1 MRRVCLQIG
10 FLFVCA
16 GAANGAP
23 ITVGGFT
30 FTDGEAAFADD
41 AFLVSG
47 TIRMCGG
54 GFPPATSIDVALSGS
69 NVSDCA
75 NNNTGDSG
83 IIEILFN
90 DNSVVNGP
98 GPDLVIFELSGPL
111 ALGTPDPRERFEL
124 SVFDGTAFTPLQ
136 GFDPIAT
143 GFNSCGDPSVCL
155 DLFAVAIDLGAF
167 GLVDGATTG
176 RLQLRI
182 FDVGLGTK
190 SADITAVGA
199 LNSQPVP
206 EPSTLALVLLGFVGM
221 AMRYRRRP
229 VG

>member
-10 FLFVCA
+10 LLLLWA
-16 GAANGAP
+16 GAASAAP

-54 GFPPATSIDVALSGS
+54 GFPPATSIDVALSGA
-69 NVSDCA
+69 NVTDCA
-75 NNNTGDSG
+75 NNNTGNSG
-83 IIEILFN
+83 IVEVLFT

-111 ALGTPDPRERFEL
+111 APGTPDPRERFEL
-124 SVFDGTAFTPLQ
+124 SVFDGIGFTPLQ
-136 GFDPIAT
+136 GFDPVAT
-143 GFNSCGDPSVCL
+143 GLNSCGDPSVCL

-167 GLVDGATTG
+167 GLADGATTS

-190 SADITAVGA
+190 SADLTAAGA
-199 LNSQPVP
+199 LNSQPIP
-206 EPSTLALVLLGFVGM
+206 EPSTLALVLVGFVGM
-221 AMRYRRRP
+221 AMRCRRRP
-229 VG
+229 AV